1 MSSRRRRMEAPLLV
15 LVGITIGA
23 LATCSRSSGPGAQL
37 ATHDAM
43 AAPAATHRTALAN
56 VPDVAERTVK
66 SVVNIATTQ
75 TVHQTAAQMPGFD
88 DPIFR
93 RFFGPQMGMQPQGD
107 RKMHSLGSGVII
119 RADGVI
125 LTNNHVV
132 DHADSIHVTLPD
144 GRELPAKVVGTDPKS
159 DLAVVKLQG
168 KVGALQALPFGSSSS
183 LRLGETVLAVGD
195 PFGVGQTVTMGIVSA
210 KGRSHMGITDYEDF
224 IQTDAAINPGN
235 SGGALVNMRGQLVG
249 INTAILSRTGG
260 SQGIGFAIPSDM
272 AKPIMQA
279 LLDHGEVRRGWL
291 GVAIQDLNPDLAAG
305 LGLDMKHGVLISD
318 VTGKSPAA
326 KAGLRRGDVVEK
338 LQGEPVEN
346 TADLRNRIAAMGPGA
361 NADIVVHRDG
371 HEVSVKVEL
380 GKLSAAV
387 AGNGAPATTDK
398 GLLGG
403 VTVAPLTGEARQQFG
418 IAQEVDHG
426 VVVTEVQ
433 PGSAAGDLGLRK
445 GDVVLEVNKRPIKT
459 VGDFENAAGQ
469 AERSALLLV
478 YRQGSTLYLAM
489 RR

>member
-1 MSSRRRRMEAPLLV
+1 MTTRRRRLEAPLLV

-23 LATCSRSSGPGAQL
+23 LATCSRSNGPGAQL

-43 AAPAATHRTALAN
+43 AAPAAAHHTVLET
-56 VPDVAERTVK
+56 VPDVAERAVK

-75 TVHQTAAQMPGFD
+75 TVHQTGAQMPGLD

-93 RFFGPQMGMQPQGD
+93 QFFGPQQRMQPRD

-132 DHADSIHVTLPD
+132 AHADTIHVTLPD

-168 KVGALQALPFGSSSS
+168 KVGKLQALPLGSSSS
-183 LRLGETVLAVGD
+183 LRLGEAVLAVGD
-195 PFGVGQTVTMGIVSA
+195 PFGVGQTVTEGIVSA

-235 SGGALVNMRGQLVG
+235 SGGALVNLRGQLVG

-272 AKPIMQA
+272 AQPIMQA

-305 LGLDMKHGVLISD
+305 LGLDLKQGVLISD
-318 VTGKSPAA
+318 VTAKSPAA
-326 KAGLRRGDVVEK
+326 RAGLRRGDVVEK
-338 LQGEPVEN
+338 LQGEPVQN
-346 TADLRNRIAAMGPGA
+346 TADLRNRIAAMGPDA
-361 NADIVVHRDG
+361 TADIVVHRDG
-371 HEVSVKVEL
+371 HEVSVKVKL
-380 GKLSAAV
+380 GKLSSAV
-387 AGNGAPATTDK
+387 AQNGAPATTDK

-403 VTVAPLTGEARQQFG
+403 VTVAPLDDQVRQKLG
-418 IAQEVDHG
+418 LADNVDHG

-433 PGSAAGDLGLRK
+433 PGSAAGSLGLQK
-445 GDVVLEVNKRPIKT
+445 GDVVLELNKQPIKT
-459 VGDFENAAGQ
+459 VGDFEKAAGR
-469 AERSALLLV
+469 AGHSALLLV
-478 YRQGSTLYLAM
+478 YRHGTTLYLAM

>member
-1 MSSRRRRMEAPLLV
+1 MTTRRRRLEAPLLV

-23 LATCSRSSGPGAQL
+23 LATCSRSNGPGAHL

-43 AAPAATHRTALAN
+43 AAPAASHSAALAS
-56 VPDVAERTVK
+56 VPDVAERVVK

-75 TVHQTAAQMPGFD
+75 TVHQTAAPGPGFD

-93 RFFGPQMGMQPQGD
+93 QFFGPQMQMQPRD
-107 RKMHSLGSGVII
+107 RKMQSLGSGVII
-119 RADGVI
+119 RSDGVI

-132 DHADSIHVTLPD
+132 ANADTIHVTLPD
-144 GRELPAKVVGTDPKS
+144 GRDLPAKVVGTDPKS

-168 KVGALQALPFGSSSS
+168 KVGKLKALPFGSSSS

-195 PFGVGQTVTMGIVSA
+195 PFGVGQTVTEGIVSA

-235 SGGALVNMRGQLVG
+235 SGGALVNLRGQLVG

-272 AKPIMQA
+272 AEPIMQA

-305 LGLDMKHGVLISD
+305 LGLDLQQGVLISD
-318 VTGKSPAA
+318 VTAKSPAA
-326 KAGLRRGDVVEK
+326 KAGLRRGDVVKE
-338 LQGEPVEN
+338 LQGEPVQN

-361 NADIVVHRDG
+361 TADLVVHRGG
-371 HEVSVKVEL
+371 HDVNVQVKL

-387 AGNGAPATTDK
+387 AANGAPATTKK
-398 GLLGG
+398 GVLGG
-403 VTVAPLTGEARQQFG
+403 VTVAPLDDQTRQKFG
-418 IAQEVDHG
+418 IADDLHQG
-426 VVVTEVQ
+426 VVVTDVE
-433 PGSAAGDLGLRK
+433 PGSAAGDMGLQK
-445 GDVVLEVNKRPIKT
+445 GDVVLELNKQPIKS
-459 VGDFENAAGQ
+459 VGDFEKAAGQ
-469 AERSALLLV
+469 SESSALLLV
-478 YRQGSTLYLAM
+478 YRQGTTLYLAM